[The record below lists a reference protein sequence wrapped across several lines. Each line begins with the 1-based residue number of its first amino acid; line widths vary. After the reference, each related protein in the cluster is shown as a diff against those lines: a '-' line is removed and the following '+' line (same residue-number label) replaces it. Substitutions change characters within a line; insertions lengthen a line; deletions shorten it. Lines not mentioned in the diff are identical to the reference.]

1 MWATASAA
9 MPGVSVADAAWLQE
23 YDAHYYDQHG
33 ARSLPVLRVRYDDPD
48 GTWLYLDP
56 ALGAMTRVDRGA
68 RWNRWL
74 YHGLHSLD
82 FPFWYYRRPL
92 WDIVLIGLSLG
103 GFVLSATTLMP
114 AWRRLA
120 RHARR
125 VRQAFWG
132 HAAS

>member
-1 MWATASAA
+1 
-9 MPGVSVADAAWLQE
+9 
-23 YDAHYYDQHG
+23 
-33 ARSLPVLRVRYDDPD
+33 
-48 GTWLYLDP
+48 
-56 ALGAMTRVDRGA
+56 MTRVDRGA

-74 YHGLHSLD
+74 YHGRHSLD

-125 VRQAFWG
+125 ARQAFWG